1 MTLEAIAKSV
11 ATYVA
16 QILPSIY
23 DVQMFMRL
31 TATLCTPGYVRT
43 NSAFLFAFGCSPN
56 FKGWSQLKKVIC
68 KRQGRGLEKKYT
80 RSTFPWVR
88 HLYYYGTLFFLI

>member
-31 TATLCTPGYVRT
+31 TATLCTPGYVPT
-43 NSAFLFAFGCSPN
+43 VLFYLLLG
-56 FKGWSQLKKVIC
+56 
-68 KRQGRGLEKKYT
+68 E
-80 RSTFPWVR
+80 VR
-88 HLYYYGTLFFLI
+88 ISRDGIN